1 LTLEPAVADVRRW
14 FIALAVVAVVGIGA
28 AGLAATSPAWY
39 TDFSVSHLGV
49 DPGSDAF
56 FNGTMVTLGVIFLG
70 FARHAVA
77 VVRAGAAA
85 GVIVRGSRAIE
96 TALWVIGPALMATG
110 LFQIDEGRR
119 AHAIHNLAG
128 FSVPILVMLLML
140 TEPWTTP
147 AVRGRFRSLTAITL
161 GLIVALF
168 VLAVLEAVHYS
179 LMEILGFIL
188 CGVWLRAWLL
198 RIADLV
204 PDDARAGA

>member
-1 LTLEPAVADVRRW
+1 MSLGPAVAGVRRW
-14 FIALAVVAVVGIGA
+14 FVALAVVGVVGIGA

-39 TDFSVSHLGV
+39 TDFSVSYLGV

-56 FNGTMVTLGVIFLG
+56 FNGTMVILGVVFLG
-70 FARHAVA
+70 FASHAVA
-77 VVRAGAAA
+77 IVRAGRAA
-85 GVIVRGSRAIE
+85 GVVVRGGRAIE
-96 TALWVIGPALMATG
+96 AALWIIGPALMATG

-128 FSVPILVMLLML
+128 FSVPILVMLMML
-140 TEPWTTP
+140 AEPWTTP
-147 AVRGRFRSLTAITL
+147 VIRGRFRSLTAITL

-168 VLAVLEAVHYS
+168 LLAVLEAVHYS
-179 LMEILGFIL
+179 LMEILGFVL

-204 PDDARAGA
+204 PDRARAGA